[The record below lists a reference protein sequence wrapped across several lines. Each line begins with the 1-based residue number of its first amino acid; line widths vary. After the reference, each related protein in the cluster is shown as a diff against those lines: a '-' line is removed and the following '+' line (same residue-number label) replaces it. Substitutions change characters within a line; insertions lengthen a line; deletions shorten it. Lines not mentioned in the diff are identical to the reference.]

1 MDTGDEDLP
10 EEGVMSTRMKRRIV
24 IAAVALGVA
33 GLGGTALATSSSGGN
48 SFFDDVAHRLGVSPA
63 KLQSAVN
70 GALSDRLDQL
80 VKQGR
85 LTRAEANAILKQAE
99 AHGGA
104 FPFGDFGHHRFGGP
118 GHFGFH
124 HGFGPGPFFRPGPMG
139 GPLAGVAK
147 YLGVSTEQLLKDLRS
162 GKTLAAIA
170 KAKGKSVSGLESA
183 MVAPIKSHLDSA
195 VKDGH
200 MTKAQEQQAL
210 RMITKGIDGFV
221 THGFHFRIRMHHD
234 WGDRSSGHG
243 SSSAPAASGL

>member
-1 MDTGDEDLP
+1 MDTGDEDLL
-10 EEGVMSTRMKRRIV
+10 EEDVVSTRFKRRIV

-70 GALSDRLDQL
+70 GALADRLDQL
-80 VKQGR
+80 VKQGK
-85 LTRAEANAILKQAE
+85 LTRAQADAILKQAK
-99 AHGGA
+99 AHGGV

-124 HGFGPGPFFRPGPMG
+124 GGFGPGPFGGPGPMG
-139 GPLAGVAK
+139 GPLAGAAK
-147 YLGVSTEQLLKDLRS
+147 YLGVSTTELITDLRS
-162 GKTLAAIA
+162 GRTLAAIA
-170 KAKGKSVSGLESA
+170 RAKGKSVSGLESA
-183 MVAPIKSHLDSA
+183 MLAPITSHLDSA

-221 THGFHFRIRMHHD
+221 THGFHFRMRMDHD
-234 WGDRSSGHG
+234 WGGDHSSGHG
-243 SSSAPAASGL
+243 SSAPAAF

>member
-1 MDTGDEDLP
+1 MDTGDEDLL
-10 EEGVMSTRMKRRIV
+10 EEDVVSTRMKRRIV

-70 GALSDRLDQL
+70 GALADRLDQL
-80 VKQGR
+80 VKQGE
-85 LTRAEANAILKQAE
+85 LTRAQADAILKQAK

-104 FPFGDFGHHRFGGP
+104 FPFGDFGHHRYGGP

-124 HGFGPGPFFRPGPMG
+124 RGFGPGPFLGPGPVG
-139 GPLAGVAK
+139 GPLAGAAK
-147 YLGVSTEQLLKDLRS
+147 YLGVSTTDLIKDLRS

-170 KAKGKSVSGLESA
+170 RAKGKSVSGLESA

-221 THGFHFRIRMHHD
+221 THGFHFRIRMHDD
-234 WGDRSSGHG
+234 WGGHSDGHG
-243 SSSAPAASGL
+243 SAAPAVSGL